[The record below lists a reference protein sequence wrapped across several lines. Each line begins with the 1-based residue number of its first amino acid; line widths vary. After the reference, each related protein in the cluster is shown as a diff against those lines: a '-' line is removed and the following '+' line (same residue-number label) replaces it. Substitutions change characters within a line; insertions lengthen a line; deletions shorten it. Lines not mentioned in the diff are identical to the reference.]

1 MPSQIF
7 HRITYGRVQETIVL
21 EQLKL
26 EKLELF
32 NPVTQDETGFH
43 LQRFTPKRITQNRH
57 MRIEETDQKLWR

>member
-7 HRITYGRVQETIVL
+7 HRITYGRVQEIIVW

-32 NPVTQDETGFH
+32 NPVTQDQTGFH
-43 LQRFTPKRITQNRH
+43 LQ
-57 MRIEETDQKLWR
+57 